1 MKDWLVGIGTVMI
14 GTGSILTAI
23 VSLKTL
29 RATRSV
35 KDDVAENTAVTKDIH
50 AAVTGGQE

>member
-1 MKDWLVGIGTVMI
+1 MKDWLAGIGTVMI